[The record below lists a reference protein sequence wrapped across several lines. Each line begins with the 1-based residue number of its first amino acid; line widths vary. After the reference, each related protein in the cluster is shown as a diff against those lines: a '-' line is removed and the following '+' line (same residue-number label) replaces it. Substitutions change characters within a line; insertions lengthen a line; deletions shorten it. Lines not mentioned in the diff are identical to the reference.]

1 MGGHM
6 NYFIS
11 TLNFSSD
18 SRNKISDTI
27 PAMIAKG
34 IRNIEISSLHPF
46 EEHIEEKLLGFVQD
60 NQVNIL
66 LHNFAPPTRESFL
79 INLCDKEEKERKH
92 VSDFIKER
100 IVLTKKLHMDYYSF
114 HAGFRVRYQRGIHE
128 YSSRLSH
135 KEAVRI
141 FIEEVRDLVKFAE
154 HHKVHLGVENHVTI
168 KENIDNLLLYSK
180 DDFETLFHEI
190 DSKYLHLHLD
200 LGHLKIS
207 SYENKFDKNEFIKHL
222 GDKIYAMHVHDNTG
236 IKVDCHAPFSENFW
250 FGKDHLASLPNIK
263 YLIFETKT
271 YGNMEL
277 LGQMKGYMQK
287 LMQEMI
293 VL

>member
-1 MGGHM
+1 M

-18 SRNKISDTI
+18 IRNRISDTI
-27 PAMIAKG
+27 SEMIAKD
-34 IRNIEISSLHPF
+34 IRNIEVSSLHPY
-46 EEHIEEKLLGFVQD
+46 EEHIEEKLLGFVQRD
-60 NQVNIL
+60 QAKIL
-66 LHNFAPPTRESFL
+66 LHNFAPPSRESFL
-79 INLCDKEEKERKH
+79 INLCDSREAERKR

-100 IVLTKKLHMDYYSF
+100 IVLTKKLNMDYFSF
-114 HAGFRVRYQRGIHE
+114 HAGFRVNYQRGIHE
-128 YSSRLSH
+128 YSSRLGH
-135 KEAVRI
+135 KQALTI
-141 FIEEVRDLVKFAE
+141 FIEELRDLLHVAE
-154 HHKVHLGVENHVTI
+154 QHKVHLGVENHVTI
-168 KENIDNLLLYSK
+168 QENVDNLLLYSK
-180 DDFETLFHEI
+180 EDFETLFHEI

-207 SYENKFDKNEFIKHL
+207 SYENKFDRNEFIKRF
-222 GDKIYAMHVHDNTG
+222 GEKVYAMHVHDNTG

-250 FGKDHLASLPNIK
+250 FTTAHLASLTNLK

-277 LGQMKGYMQK
+277 LGQMERHMQK
-287 LMQEMI
+287 LLEETI